1 VELVRS
7 ASTLGR
13 LLLNCRLLLD
23 QVFFF
28 FTTVFFFAAGRFA
41 TTRFFAAPPSTMLFT
56 VRKYFSR
63 ITKLIQILSILG
75 GSPVIVHLVSSELV
89 TQMLC

>member
-13 LLLNCRLLLD
+13 LLLNRLLLD
-23 QVFFF
+23 RVFFF

-56 VRKYFSR
+56 YAYFTYHE
-63 ITKLIQILSILG
+63 IDPILSILG
-75 GSPVIVHLVSSELV
+75 GLASDCTSRKLRLV
-89 TQMLC
+89 TRCVLDSW